1 MPITSLRPVRPFAAA
16 VAVAALIT
24 TGAAC
29 SSSSNAASKATTS
42 NPQATSP
49 SADRGTQTTQP
60 AQAAKTSGDTPN
72 PCTIVTA
79 AEVQAI
85 TGTAATPTGP
95 TNENR
100 GTVCHWRP
108 GNGSS
113 VLVQVFHGKAFYDPS
128 MQAPSAKKLTGIGD
142 DAYLDDFAPM
152 RAGVGFLKGDVAV
165 FIDGL
170 QITSS
175 DAVVAAARDAASK
188 V

>member
-1 MPITSLRPVRPFAAA
+1 MPITSLRPARPFAAA

-29 SSSSNAASKATTS
+29 SSSSHAASKPPRSTNDHA
-42 NPQATSP
+42 
-49 SADRGTQTTQP
+49 TQTTQP
-60 AQAAKTSGDTPN
+60 ADTAKSTGATPN

-113 VLVQVFHGKAFYDPS
+113 LLVQVYHGKQFYDPS
-128 MQAPSAKKLTGIGD
+128 MQAPKATKLAGIGD
-142 DAYLDDFAPM
+142 DAYLDAFGTT
-152 RAGVGFLKGDVAV
+152 RAEVGFVKGDVAV

-175 DAVVAAARDAASK
+175 DAVLAAARDAAGK